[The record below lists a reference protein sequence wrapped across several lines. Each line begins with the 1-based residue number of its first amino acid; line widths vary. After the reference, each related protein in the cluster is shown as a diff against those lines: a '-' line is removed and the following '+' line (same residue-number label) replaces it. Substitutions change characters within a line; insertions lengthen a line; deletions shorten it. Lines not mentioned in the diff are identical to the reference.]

1 MVSVEKSDIQWMRR
15 ALELAVRGRG
25 HTSPNPMVGA
35 VLVDA
40 NGQLLGEGWHHRAG
54 EAHAEVNA
62 IADAAAR
69 GNSIR
74 GATLYVTLE
83 PCSTTGRTGPCVEA
97 ILKAGISRVVCAA
110 TDPNPAHQGRGL
122 DLLRQAGV
130 EVVSGV
136 LSEES
141 CKLNRAFNHWIV
153 KRTPFITLKS
163 AMSLDGK
170 IATAEGESQWVTG
183 EASRKHA
190 MEFRAQVDAILVG
203 VRTVLA
209 DDCALT
215 VRLPGYEGKRLRR
228 IVLDSQART
237 PLTAKVVSDEWRSL
251 TTIVVSESALANR
264 VRALR
269 RNVEVWQLPPDPD
282 GHPRISC
289 LLEKL
294 GNESVT
300 HLLVEGG
307 ATVADSFLRQGF
319 VHRIHFYYAPRII
332 GGERALSSVSGKGV
346 KYLSETPLIQNPE
359 WMPIGNDF
367 LLMADVAPVSR

>member
-1 MVSVEKSDIQWMRR
+1 MFNVGQSDIQWMRR
-15 ALELAVRGRG
+15 ALELAAKGRG

-62 IADAAAR
+62 IADAVAR
-69 GNSIR
+69 GNSIQ

-97 ILKAGISRVVCAA
+97 ILKAGIARVICAA

-122 DLLRQAGV
+122 ELLRQAGA

-141 CKLNRAFNHWIV
+141 RKLNRAFNHWIV
-153 KRTPFITLKS
+153 KRTPFVTLKS

-170 IATAEGESQWVTG
+170 IATAAGESQWITG
-183 EASRKHA
+183 EASRRHA

-203 VRTVLA
+203 VNTVLA

-215 VRLPGYEGKRLRR
+215 VRLPGYEWKRLRR

-237 PLTAKVVSDEWRSL
+237 PLTLKIVSDARRSL
-251 TTIVVSESALANR
+251 TTIVVSENAPVDR
-264 VRALR
+264 VQALR
-269 RNVEVWQLPPDPD
+269 QNVEVWQLPADAE
-282 GHPRISC
+282 GRPRISC

-294 GNESVT
+294 GSESVT

-332 GGERALSSVSGKGV
+332 GGQKALSSVSGKGV
-346 KYLSETPLIQNPE
+346 KHLSETPLIQNPE
-359 WMPIGNDF
+359 WMPLGDDF

>member
-1 MVSVEKSDIQWMRR
+1 MFNVGQSDIQWMRR
-15 ALELAVRGRG
+15 ALELAAKGRG

-62 IADAAAR
+62 IADAVVR

-97 ILKAGISRVVCAA
+97 ILKAGIARVICAA

-122 DLLRQAGV
+122 ELLRQAGA

-141 CKLNRAFNHWIV
+141 RKLNRAFNHWIV
-153 KRTPFITLKS
+153 KRTPFVTLKS

-170 IATAEGESQWVTG
+170 IATAEGESRWITG
-183 EASRKHA
+183 EVSRRHA
-190 MEFRAQVDAILVG
+190 MEFRVQVDAILVG
-203 VRTVLA
+203 VNTVQA

-237 PLTAKVVSDEWRSL
+237 PLTSKIVSDERRSL
-251 TTIVVSESALANR
+251 TTIVVSENAPVDR

-269 RNVEVWQLPPDPD
+269 QNVEVWQLPADAE
-282 GHPRISC
+282 GRPRISC

-294 GNESVT
+294 GSESVT

-332 GGERALSSVSGKGV
+332 GGQKALSSVSGKGV
-346 KYLSETPLIQNPE
+346 KHLSETPLIQNPE
-359 WMPIGNDF
+359 WMPLGDDF

>member
-1 MVSVEKSDIQWMRR
+1 MVSVEKSDIQWMHR
-15 ALELAVRGRG
+15 ALELAARGRG

-35 VLVDA
+35 VLVDVT
-40 NGQLLGEGWHHRAG
+40 GRLLGEGWHHRAG

-62 IADAAAR
+62 IADAVGR
-69 GNSIR
+69 GNSIQ

-97 ILKAGISRVVCAA
+97 ILKAGIARVVCAT

-122 DLLRQAGV
+122 ELLRQAGV

-141 CKLNRAFNHWIV
+141 RKLNRAFNHWIV
-153 KRTPFITLKS
+153 KRTPFVTLKS

-170 IATAEGESQWVTG
+170 IATTEGESEWITG

-190 MEFRAQVDAILVG
+190 MEFRSQVDAILVG
-203 VRTVLA
+203 VRTVLT
-209 DDCALT
+209 DDCVLT

-237 PLTAKVVSDEWRSL
+237 PLTAKVVSDERRFL
-251 TTIVVSESALANR
+251 TTIVVSENAPADR
-264 VRALR
+264 VRVLR
-269 RNVEVWQLPPDPD
+269 QNVEVWQLPADPD
-282 GHPRISC
+282 GYPRISC

-294 GNESVT
+294 GSESIT

-307 ATVADSFLRQGF
+307 ATVADSFFRQGF

-332 GGERALSSVSGKGV
+332 GGEKALTSVSGKGV
-346 KYLSETPLIQNPE
+346 KHLSETPLIQNPE
-359 WMPIGNDF
+359 WMPLGDDF
-367 LLMADVAPVSR
+367 LLMADMAPVLR

>member
-1 MVSVEKSDIQWMRR
+1 MFSVGQSDIQWMRR
-15 ALELAVRGRG
+15 ALELAAKGRG

-62 IADAAAR
+62 IADAVVR

-97 ILKAGISRVVCAA
+97 ILKAGIARVICAA

-122 DLLRQAGV
+122 ELLRQAGA

-141 CKLNRAFNHWIV
+141 RKLNRAFNHWIV
-153 KRTPFITLKS
+153 KRTPFVTLKS

-170 IATAEGESQWVTG
+170 IATAEGESRWITG
-183 EASRKHA
+183 EVSRRHA
-190 MEFRAQVDAILVG
+190 MEFRVQVDAILVG
-203 VRTVLA
+203 VNTVQA

-237 PLTAKVVSDEWRSL
+237 PLTSKIVSDERRSL
-251 TTIVVSESALANR
+251 TTIVVSENAPVDR
-264 VRALR
+264 VRVLR
-269 RNVEVWQLPPDPD
+269 QNVEVWQLPADAE
-282 GHPRISC
+282 GRPRISC

-294 GNESVT
+294 GSESVT

-332 GGERALSSVSGKGV
+332 GGQKALSSVSGKGV
-346 KYLSETPLIQNPE
+346 KHLSETPLIQNPE
-359 WMPIGNDF
+359 WMPLGDDF

>member
-1 MVSVEKSDIQWMRR
+1 MRR
-15 ALELAVRGRG
+15 ALELAAKGRG
-25 HTSPNPMVGA
+25 YTSPNPMVGA

-62 IADAAAR
+62 IADALNR
-69 GNSIR
+69 KCNIKDS
-74 GATLYVTLE
+74 TLYVTLE

-97 ILKAGISRVVCAA
+97 ILKAGIARVVCAA

-141 CKLNRAFNHWIV
+141 HKLNRPFNHWIV
-153 KRTPFITLKS
+153 KRTPFVTLKS

-170 IATAEGESQWVTG
+170 IATAAGESQWITG
-183 EASRKHA
+183 EASRRHA

-203 VRTVLA
+203 VNTVLT

-215 VRLPGYEGKRLRR
+215 VRLPGYEAKRLRR
-228 IVLDSQART
+228 IILDSQART
-237 PLTAKVVSDEWRSL
+237 PLTSKVVSDAQHSL
-251 TTIVVSESALANR
+251 TTIVVSENAPGDR
-264 VRALR
+264 VQALR
-269 RNVEVWQLPPDPD
+269 QNVEVWQLPTDAD
-282 GHPRISC
+282 GRPRISC

-294 GNESVT
+294 GSESVT

-319 VHRIHFYYAPRII
+319 VHRIHFYYAPKII
-332 GGERALSSVSGKGV
+332 GGECALSSVSGKGI
-346 KYLSETPLIQNPE
+346 KHLSEARLIQNPE
-359 WMPIGNDF
+359 WMPLGADF
-367 LLMADVAPVSR
+367 LLMADVAPVSL

>member
-1 MVSVEKSDIQWMRR
+1 MFNVEQSDIQWMRR
-15 ALELAVRGRG
+15 ALELAAKGRG

-62 IADAAAR
+62 IADAVAR

-97 ILKAGISRVVCAA
+97 VLKAGIARVVCAA

-122 DLLRQAGV
+122 DMLRQSGV

-153 KRTPFITLKS
+153 KRTPFVTLKS

-170 IATAEGESQWVTG
+170 IATAAGESQWITG
-183 EASRKHA
+183 EASRSHA

-203 VRTVLA
+203 VNTVLA

-215 VRLPGYEGKRLRR
+215 VRLPGYEEKRLRR
-228 IVLDSQART
+228 IILDSQART
-237 PLTAKVVSDEWRSL
+237 PLTSKVVSDAHRSL
-251 TTIVVSESALANR
+251 TTIVVSENVLEDR
-264 VRALR
+264 VQALR
-269 RNVEVWQLPPDPD
+269 QNVEVWQLPADAD
-282 GHPRISC
+282 GRPRISC

-294 GNESVT
+294 GSESIT

-307 ATVADSFLRQGF
+307 ATVADSFFRQGF
-319 VHRIHFYYAPRII
+319 VHRIHFYYAPKII
-332 GGERALSSVSGKGV
+332 GGKLALSSVSGKGI
-346 KYLSETPLIQNPE
+346 KHLSEALLIKNPE
-359 WMPIGNDF
+359 WMPLEDDF
-367 LLMADVAPVSR
+367 LLMADVAPVSQ

>member
-1 MVSVEKSDIQWMRR
+1 MFNVGQSDIQWMRR
-15 ALELAVRGRG
+15 ALELAAKGRG

-62 IADAAAR
+62 IADAVAR
-69 GNSIR
+69 GNFIR

-97 ILKAGISRVVCAA
+97 VLKAGIARVVCAA

-122 DLLRQAGV
+122 DMLRQSGV

-153 KRTPFITLKS
+153 KRTPFVTLKS

-170 IATAEGESQWVTG
+170 IATVEGESQWITG
-183 EASRKHA
+183 EASRSHA

-203 VRTVLA
+203 VNTVLA

-215 VRLPGYEGKRLRR
+215 VRLPGYEEKRLRR
-228 IVLDSQART
+228 IILDSQART
-237 PLTAKVVSDEWRSL
+237 PLTSKVVSDAQRSL
-251 TTIVVSESALANR
+251 TTIVVSENAPEDR
-264 VRALR
+264 VQALR
-269 RNVEVWQLPPDPD
+269 RNVEVWQLPADAD
-282 GHPRISC
+282 GRPRISC

-294 GNESVT
+294 GSESIT

-319 VHRIHFYYAPRII
+319 VHRIHFYYAPKII
-332 GGERALSSVSGKGV
+332 GGERALSSVSGKGI
-346 KYLSETPLIQNPE
+346 KHLSEVLLIKNPE
-359 WMPIGNDF
+359 WMPLGDDF

>member
-15 ALELAVRGRG
+15 ALELAARGRG

-35 VLVDA
+35 VLVDKS
-40 NGQLLGEGWHHRAG
+40 GQLLGEGWHHRAG

-97 ILKAGISRVVCAA
+97 ILKTGIARVVCAA
-110 TDPNPAHQGRGL
+110 TDSNPAHQGRGL

-251 TTIVVSESALANR
+251 TTIVVSESALADR

>member
-1 MVSVEKSDIQWMRR
+1 MFNVGQSDIQWMRR
-15 ALELAVRGRG
+15 ALELAAKGRG

-35 VLVDA
+35 VLVDG

-62 IADAAAR
+62 IADAVAR

-97 ILKAGISRVVCAA
+97 ILKAGIARVVCAA

-122 DLLRQAGV
+122 ELLRQAGV

-141 CKLNRAFNHWIV
+141 RKLNRVFNHWIV
-153 KRTPFITLKS
+153 KRTPFVTLKS

-170 IATAEGESQWVTG
+170 IATAAGESQWITG
-183 EASRKHA
+183 EASRRHA

-237 PLTAKVVSDEWRSL
+237 PLTAKVVSDARRSL
-251 TTIVVSESALANR
+251 TTIVVSENAPVDR
-264 VRALR
+264 VRVLR
-269 RNVEVWQLPPDPD
+269 QNVEVWQLPADAE
-282 GHPRISC
+282 GRPRISC

-294 GNESVT
+294 GSESVT

-332 GGERALSSVSGKGV
+332 GGQKALSSVSGKGV
-346 KYLSETPLIQNPE
+346 KHLSETPLIQNPE
-359 WMPIGNDF
+359 WMPLGDDF

>member
-1 MVSVEKSDIQWMRR
+1 MFNVGQSDIQWMRR
-15 ALELAVRGRG
+15 ALELAAKGQG

-40 NGQLLGEGWHHRAG
+40 NGQLLGEGWHYRAG

-62 IADAAAR
+62 IADAVAR

-97 ILKAGISRVVCAA
+97 ILKAGIARVICAA

-122 DLLRQAGV
+122 ELLRQAGA

-141 CKLNRAFNHWIV
+141 RKLNRAFNHWIV
-153 KRTPFITLKS
+153 KRTPFVTLKS

-170 IATAEGESQWVTG
+170 IATAAGESQWITG
-183 EASRKHA
+183 EASRRHA
-190 MEFRAQVDAILVG
+190 MEFRVQVDAILVG
-203 VRTVLA
+203 VNTVQA

-215 VRLPGYEGKRLRR
+215 VRLPGYEWKRLRR

-237 PLTAKVVSDEWRSL
+237 PLTSKIVSDERRSL
-251 TTIVVSESALANR
+251 TTIVVSGNAPVDR
-264 VRALR
+264 VRVLR
-269 RNVEVWQLPPDPD
+269 QNVEVWQLPADAE
-282 GHPRISC
+282 GRPRISC

-294 GNESVT
+294 GSESVT

-332 GGERALSSVSGKGV
+332 GGQKALSSVSGKGV
-346 KYLSETPLIQNPE
+346 KHLSETPLIQNPE
-359 WMPIGNDF
+359 WMPLGDDF

>member
-1 MVSVEKSDIQWMRR
+1 MFNVEQSDIQWMRR
-15 ALELAVRGRG
+15 ALELAAKGRG

-62 IADAAAR
+62 IADAVAR
-69 GNSIR
+69 GNFIR

-97 ILKAGISRVVCAA
+97 VLKAGIARVVCAA

-122 DLLRQAGV
+122 DMLRQSGV

-153 KRTPFITLKS
+153 KRTPFVTLTS

-170 IATAEGESQWVTG
+170 IATAAGESQWITG
-183 EASRKHA
+183 EASRSHA

-203 VRTVLA
+203 VNTVLV

-215 VRLPGYEGKRLRR
+215 VRLPGYEEKRLRR
-228 IVLDSQART
+228 IILDSQART
-237 PLTAKVVSDEWRSL
+237 PLTSKVVSDAQRSL
-251 TTIVVSESALANR
+251 TTIVVSENAPEDR
-264 VRALR
+264 VQALR
-269 RNVEVWQLPPDPD
+269 QNVEVWQLPADAD
-282 GHPRISC
+282 GRPRISC

-294 GNESVT
+294 GSESIT

-319 VHRIHFYYAPRII
+319 VHRIHFYYAPKII
-332 GGERALSSVSGKGV
+332 GGERALSSISGKGI
-346 KYLSETPLIQNPE
+346 KHLSEALLIK
-359 WMPIGNDF
+359 
-367 LLMADVAPVSR
+367 

>member
-15 ALELAVRGRG
+15 ALELAARGRG

-35 VLVDA
+35 VLVDKS
-40 NGQLLGEGWHHRAG
+40 GQLLGEGWHHHAG
-54 EAHAEVNA
+54 EAHAEVNV

-97 ILKAGISRVVCAA
+97 ILKAGIARVVCAA

-122 DLLRQAGV
+122 ELLWQAGV

-136 LSEES
+136 LSKES

-153 KRTPFITLKS
+153 KRTPFVTLKS

-251 TTIVVSESALANR
+251 TTIVVSESALADR

>member
-1 MVSVEKSDIQWMRR
+1 MFNVGQSDIQWMRR
-15 ALELAVRGRG
+15 ALELAAKGRG

-40 NGQLLGEGWHHRAG
+40 NGQLLGEGWHHRTG

-62 IADAAAR
+62 IADAVAR

-97 ILKAGISRVVCAA
+97 ILKAGIARVICAA

-122 DLLRQAGV
+122 ELLRQAGA

-141 CKLNRAFNHWIV
+141 RKLNRAFNHWIV
-153 KRTPFITLKS
+153 KRTPFVTLKS

-170 IATAEGESQWVTG
+170 IATAAGESQWITG
-183 EASRKHA
+183 EASRRHA
-190 MEFRAQVDAILVG
+190 MEFRVQVDAILVG
-203 VRTVLA
+203 VNTVQA

-215 VRLPGYEGKRLRR
+215 VRLPGYEWKRLRR

-237 PLTAKVVSDEWRSL
+237 PLTSKIVSDERRSL
-251 TTIVVSESALANR
+251 TTIVVSENAPVDR
-264 VRALR
+264 VQALR
-269 RNVEVWQLPPDPD
+269 QNVEVWQLPADAE
-282 GHPRISC
+282 GRPRISC

-294 GNESVT
+294 GSESVT

-332 GGERALSSVSGKGV
+332 GGQKALSSVSGKGV
-346 KYLSETPLIQNPE
+346 KHLLETPLIQNPE
-359 WMPIGNDF
+359 WMPLGDDF

>member
-1 MVSVEKSDIQWMRR
+1 MRR
-15 ALELAVRGRG
+15 ALELAAKGRG

-62 IADAAAR
+62 IADAVVR

-97 ILKAGISRVVCAA
+97 ILKAGIARVICAA

-122 DLLRQAGV
+122 ELLRQAGA

-141 CKLNRAFNHWIV
+141 RKLNRAFNHWIV
-153 KRTPFITLKS
+153 KRTPFVTLKS

-170 IATAEGESQWVTG
+170 IATAEGESRWITG
-183 EASRKHA
+183 EVSRRHA
-190 MEFRAQVDAILVG
+190 MEFRVQVDAILVG
-203 VRTVLA
+203 VNTVQA

-237 PLTAKVVSDEWRSL
+237 PLTSKIVSDERRSL
-251 TTIVVSESALANR
+251 TTIVVSENAPVDR
-264 VRALR
+264 VRVLR
-269 RNVEVWQLPPDPD
+269 QNVEVWQLPADAE
-282 GHPRISC
+282 GRPRISC

-294 GNESVT
+294 GSESVT

-332 GGERALSSVSGKGV
+332 GGQKALSSVSGKGV
-346 KYLSETPLIQNPE
+346 KHLSETPLIQNPE
-359 WMPIGNDF
+359 WMPLGDDF

>member
-15 ALELAVRGRG
+15 ALDLAARGRG

-35 VLVDA
+35 VLVDKS
-40 NGQLLGEGWHHRAG
+40 GQLLGEGWHHRAG

-237 PLTAKVVSDEWRSL
+237 PLTAKVVSDEWCSL
-251 TTIVVSESALANR
+251 TTIVVSESALADR

>member
-1 MVSVEKSDIQWMRR
+1 MFNVGQSDIQWMRR
-15 ALELAVRGRG
+15 ALELAAKGQG

-40 NGQLLGEGWHHRAG
+40 NGQLLGEGWHHRTG

-62 IADAAAR
+62 IADAVAR

-97 ILKAGISRVVCAA
+97 ILKAGIARVICAA

-122 DLLRQAGV
+122 ELLRQAGA

-141 CKLNRAFNHWIV
+141 RKLNRAFNHWIV
-153 KRTPFITLKS
+153 KRTPFVTLKS

-170 IATAEGESQWVTG
+170 IATAAGESQWITG
-183 EASRKHA
+183 EASRRHA
-190 MEFRAQVDAILVG
+190 MEFRVQVDAILVG
-203 VRTVLA
+203 VNTVQA

-215 VRLPGYEGKRLRR
+215 VRLPGYEWKRLRR

-237 PLTAKVVSDEWRSL
+237 PLTSKIVSDERRSL
-251 TTIVVSESALANR
+251 TTIVVSGNAPVDR
-264 VRALR
+264 VRVLR
-269 RNVEVWQLPPDPD
+269 QNVEVWQLPADAE
-282 GHPRISC
+282 GRPRISC

-294 GNESVT
+294 GSESVT

-332 GGERALSSVSGKGV
+332 GGQKALSSVSGKGV
-346 KYLSETPLIQNPE
+346 KHLLETPLIQNPE
-359 WMPIGNDF
+359 WMPLGDDF